1 MTGKD
6 FLKLLLCIYEYDTD
20 IEIETERN
28 FGDITYDVTATNKR
42 TLDVY
47 HGFDEGLYSAVYS
60 IINYMTNFKEH
71 YMHTIELDDDP
82 EYSELA
88 GKLTGN
94 VEDDGHSLP
103 PELSPAPSYKWNLFS
118 VKEILD
124 DEFREKM
131 RKKWIAEKEYHDK
144 CHDFFKEFEEKIQNS
159 MPCRP
164 HGKCKDRV
172 WRDDCINDYCE
183 LQYTNQCQKLRE
195 WSDDVKKLRV
205 ERNKEWDKYCE
216 TNGIINPY
224 KN

>member
-20 IEIETERN
+20 IKIETERN
-28 FGDITYDVTATNKR
+28 FGDLTYDVTATNKR

-47 HGFDEGLYSAVYS
+47 RGFDEGLYSATYS
-60 IINYMTNFKEH
+60 IIKYM
-71 YMHTIELDDDP
+71 
-82 EYSELA
+82 SELRED
-88 GKLTGN
+88 GKNIIAEYEEGEP
-94 VEDDGHSLP
+94 EDDGHSFP

-118 VKEILD
+118 VKDILN
-124 DEFREKM
+124 DEFRDKI
-131 RKKWIAEKEYHDK
+131 RKKWIEEKKYMDMYN
-144 CHDFFKEFEEKIQNS
+144 DFFKELEEKLQNS

-164 HGKCKDRV
+164 LEKCKDRV
-172 WRDDCINDYCE
+172 YRNDSVNDFCE
-183 LQYTNQCQKLRE
+183 LHYTSQCPKLRE
-195 WSDDVKKLRV
+195 WGDDVKRLRN